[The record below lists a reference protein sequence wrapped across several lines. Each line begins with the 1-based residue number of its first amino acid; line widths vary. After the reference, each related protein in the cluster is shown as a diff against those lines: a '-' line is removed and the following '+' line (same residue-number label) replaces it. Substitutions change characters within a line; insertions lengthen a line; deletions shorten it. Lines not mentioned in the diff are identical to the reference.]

1 MIEENVQ
8 VRVIGQQDRL
18 PTHTRR
24 AMEKAM
30 EETKENTGLIL
41 NFALNYGS
49 RDEIVSAVQH
59 MMKDREE
66 GKVRV
71 EDVSEEMLSSYLMTS
86 SLPDP
91 ELLIRT
97 SGELRISNFMLWQI
111 AYSEFWFT
119 DVYWPDFTEEH
130 LLNAIT
136 DFQHRGRRFGMCR
149 KRGFGSETENY
160 YWSGCC
166 RAIHSHRNL
175 RWRAFT
181 VLVYALASIGLY
193 ELIRMN
199 KLTLISVPTVLAAV
213 LLWIILIPSSA
224 SELFTW
230 IGLGKLEITF
240 VIVLLLY
247 HIQSFLRIHLLLTM
261 LHFY

>member
-59 MMKDREE
+59 MMKDSEE
-66 GKVRV
+66 GKVRI

-136 DFQHRGRRFGMCR
+136 DFQHRGRRFEACR

-199 KLTLISVPTVLAAV
+199 KLALISVPTVLAAV

-230 IGLGKLEITF
+230 ID
-240 VIVLLLY
+240 
-247 HIQSFLRIHLLLTM
+247 
-261 LHFY
+261 

>member
-1 MIEENVQ
+1 MKLPEEFLGTFLPELIEENVQ

-59 MMKDREE
+59 MMKDSEE

-136 DFQHRGRRFGMCR
+136 DFQHRGRRFG
-149 KRGFGSETENY
+149 G
-160 YWSGCC
+160 
-166 RAIHSHRNL
+166 
-175 RWRAFT
+175 
-181 VLVYALASIGLY
+181 V
-193 ELIRMN
+193 
-199 KLTLISVPTVLAAV
+199 
-213 LLWIILIPSSA
+213 
-224 SELFTW
+224 
-230 IGLGKLEITF
+230 
-240 VIVLLLY
+240 
-247 HIQSFLRIHLLLTM
+247 
-261 LHFY
+261 

>member
-111 AYSEFWFT
+111 S
-119 DVYWPDFTEEH
+119 V
-130 LLNAIT
+130 
-136 DFQHRGRRFGMCR
+136 FG
-149 KRGFGSETENY
+149 
-160 YWSGCC
+160 
-166 RAIHSHRNL
+166 I
-175 RWRAFT
+175 
-181 VLVYALASIGLY
+181 LVY
-193 ELIRMN
+193 RC
-199 KLTLISVPTVLAAV
+199 VLAR
-213 LLWIILIPSSA
+213 
-224 SELFTW
+224 FYR
-230 IGLGKLEITF
+230 GTF
-240 VIVLLLY
+240 AKCDYRL
-247 HIQSFLRIHLLLTM
+247 ST
-261 LHFY
+261 